1 MNNLLKQILSR
12 IGKKEK
18 VEEEQKK
25 FSLGEYVK
33 RVFRGKK
40 NE

>member
-1 MNNLLKQILSR
+1 MNKLLREIISK

-18 VEEEQKK
+18 IEEETKK

-33 RVFRGKK
+33 RVFRGK
-40 NE
+40 N